1 MTKQKMIQTIQL
13 QEAKLY
19 LELKQA
25 EQQYGSHDD
34 FTGTRRSQWVS
45 VHRLMQAMNI
55 ESDNTLPD
63 NEKAIA
69 ILCQLVREEREAA

>member
-19 LELKQA
+19 LELKQS
-25 EQQYGSHDD
+25 EQQYGMHDN
-34 FTGTRRSQWVS
+34 FTDTRRSQWAS

-55 ESDNTLPD
+55 ESDFTLPD
-63 NEKAIA
+63 NAKATA
-69 ILCQLVREEREAA
+69 ILCQLV